1 MVRKQRLLMHF
12 SSNFTPVQR
21 SAALAIPIIV
31 AAWFLAVPA
40 VLSTSTFIAFVGVVM
55 GLGWVASTTY
65 WNAQPASSLAQSI
78 HDSEQTGA
86 PARRKTRRP

>member
-1 MVRKQRLLMHF
+1 MRF
-12 SSNFTPVQR
+12 SNNFTPFQR
-21 SAALAIPIIV
+21 SAGLAIPVII

-40 VLSTSTFIAFVGVVM
+40 VLSTSTFIAFVGVVL
-55 GLGWVASTTY
+55 GLGYVVSTTY

-78 HDSEQTGA
+78 HDAEQTGA